1 MLCPEIPV
9 QHKKLV
15 PDPALIAEQYA
26 KLSLIVGMR
35 FHGHVLAAMQ
45 SVPFVGLSDDG
56 KVADLCAAFNMPN
69 FRIGGVTSEVLI
81 NAIVQT
87 QAALPDVCVL
97 DELAS
102 QASSN
107 YASLK
112 RAFL

>member
-26 KLSLIVGMR
+26 KLSLIVGLR

-45 SVPFVGLSDDG
+45 SVPFVGVSDDG
-56 KVADLCAAFNMPN
+56 KVADLCAAFNMPH

-87 QAALPDVCVL
+87 QAARPDVCVL

-107 YASLK
+107 YAGL
-112 RAFL
+112 RRVFL